1 MSSTVCLD
9 AEVRANV
16 TYGHY
21 SHQIAYAASE
31 TPSRHCQ
38 VLRIRHF
45 VRPCGFVFVFFSC
58 LCPGCTPTSFPS
70 KGEKK
75 VKKRGKEKG
84 KKKSFFF
91 VCVCVSARAKTSLL
105 FQLAMRRQ
113 VRGQPIGKNEKE
125 RISASRPSV
134 QSPPALA

>member
-1 MSSTVCLD
+1 M
-9 AEVRANV
+9 RANV

-31 TPSRHCQ
+31 TPE
-38 VLRIRHF
+38 
-45 VRPCGFVFVFFSC
+45 RPAQQALSSVAHPSFRATPWFCFRLFSC
-58 LCPGCTPTSFPS
+58 VVPVVSRQVSRP
-70 KGEKK
+70 KEKKK

-84 KKKSFFF
+84 KKKNDFFF
-91 VCVCVSARAKTSLL
+91 SSERAKTSLL
-105 FQLAMRRQ
+105 FRSTMRRQ
-113 VRGQPIGKNEKE
+113 VLGQPVGKNERKKKKE